1 MTPVEILIA
10 QLTDPFRLGLIVA
23 LVVTMLRTEAVTGR
37 WVPLAAGVLF
47 VAAILPMT
55 TSRAMAEGALPQVIL
70 LGIVAN
76 LLLLGLVL
84 AIRHVVLRIMP

>member
-1 MTPVEILIA
+1 MSNSDILLS

-37 WVPLAAGVLF
+37 WIPLSAGVVF
-47 VAAILPMT
+47 VAVILPLT
-55 TSRAMAEGALPQVIL
+55 TARGMADGAMAQAIA

-76 LLLLGLVL
+76 LVLLALVM
-84 AIRHVVLRIMP
+84 AIRHFVLRIMP

>member
-1 MTPVEILIA
+1 MTNSEILLS

-37 WVPLAAGVLF
+37 WVPLAAGVVF

-55 TSRAMAEGALPQVIL
+55 TARGAEAGLAQAIA
-70 LGIVAN
+70 LGILAN
-76 LLLLGLVL
+76 LVLLALVM

>member
-1 MTPVEILIA
+1 MTATELLFD

-23 LVVTMLRTEAVTGR
+23 LVVTMLRTQAVTGR

-55 TSRAMAEGALPQVIL
+55 TSRAAEGTMAQAIA

-76 LLLLGLVL
+76 LLLLALVM
-84 AIRHVVLRIMP
+84 AIRHVVLRLMP